1 MEDMMVKVCPECGH
15 PLRALER
22 SDVTTDPCY
31 ECEGPRR
38 HLFTPEAQLTP
49 WLSPGTGTEE
59 DE

>member
-1 MEDMMVKVCPECGH
+1 MVKVCPECGH